1 MLLPYHILLASN
13 LRCSIQHRSQWHSLV
28 LHWQKVVVIPNFC
41 AFHCTSRS
49 WLYTN
54 IPYLWPNLLY
64 YHIIPSLV
72 LLYSALCLLY
82 IYVQLPYDAFMSGI
96 HTAICLHSIQLYY
109 HTLPP
114 CSLFLLSYPAI
125 MFIFTTIQ
133 GLCTIHFYYHNKSSY
148 LSLTLSSYHP
158 FTLPYQALT
167 PFVRIRVLWFP
178 TIPLCH
184 PGATWYKIT
193 FLPQHSV

>member
-64 YHIIPSLV
+64 YHITPSLV

-82 IYVQLPYDAFMSGI
+82 IYMCSCHTMPSCQVFILLFAFI
-96 HTAICLHSIQLYY
+96 AFNYITIPCLHALYFYY
-109 HTLPP
+109 HTQPL
-114 CSLFLLSYPAI
+114 CSFLLLYKAFAP
-125 MFIFTTIQ
+125 FIFITTTSLHTFHLHCHHIILLHCHTRLWHLLS
-133 GLCTIHFYYHNKSSY
+133 GLEYSGFLQFLYVI
-148 LSLTLSSYHP
+148 LG
-158 FTLPYQALT
+158 Q
-167 PFVRIRVLWFP
+167 
-178 TIPLCH
+178 
-184 PGATWYKIT
+184 PGTR
-193 FLPQHSV
+193 